1 MKKSDYRS
9 KNATMVNYYNRIT
22 NQLKQFKF
30 KDLDIL
36 RTETFLF
43 INNEVENFLIVVTL
57 SHKALNEDIE
67 KFFSVIEKEILPEY
81 MKEFYNVNSFKVK
94 LIDESGQTEE
104 INRIFINEYKQ
115 IDEKSEEEE
124 EEI

>member
-9 KNATMVNYYNRIT
+9 KNTTMINYYNRIT
-22 NQLKQFKF
+22 SQLEQFTF
-30 KDLDIL
+30 NDLDIL
-36 RTETFLF
+36 RSETFLF

-124 EEI
+124 I

>member
-9 KNATMVNYYNRIT
+9 KNTTMINYYNRIT
-22 NQLKQFKF
+22 SQLEQFTF
-30 KDLDIL
+30 NDLDIL
-36 RTETFLF
+36 RSETFLF
-43 INNEVENFLIVVTL
+43 INNEVGNFLIVVTL

-124 EEI
+124 I

>member
-22 NQLKQFKF
+22 SQLKQFKF

-57 SHKALNEDIE
+57 SHKTLDDDIG
-67 KFFSVIEKEILPEY
+67 KLFSVIEKEILPEY

-115 IDEKSEEEE
+115 IDENSEEEE
-124 EEI
+124 I

>member
-9 KNATMVNYYNRIT
+9 KNTTMINYYNRIT
-22 NQLKQFKF
+22 SQLEQFTF
-30 KDLDIL
+30 KNLDIL
-36 RTETFLF
+36 RSETFLF

-124 EEI
+124 I